1 LLGILFRVRKPQ
13 VFRNVHREKTVQ
25 IKTEDDDIYENNQAK
40 HTNIQKYC
48 EMSILQQ
55 QEMSSVKR

>member
-1 LLGILFRVRKPQ
+1 M
-13 VFRNVHREKTVQ
+13 FRNVHREKTVQ

-40 HTNIQKYC
+40 HTDIQKYC